1 MKNEGSV
8 TWCKHI
14 AVGVVKSLMEHD
26 RHLQKSGLKDIRGNP
41 KKDGAGKANWGS
53 IEQEIKDGKEK
64 K

>member
-1 MKNEGSV
+1 
-8 TWCKHI
+8 
-14 AVGVVKSLMEHD
+14 MEHD